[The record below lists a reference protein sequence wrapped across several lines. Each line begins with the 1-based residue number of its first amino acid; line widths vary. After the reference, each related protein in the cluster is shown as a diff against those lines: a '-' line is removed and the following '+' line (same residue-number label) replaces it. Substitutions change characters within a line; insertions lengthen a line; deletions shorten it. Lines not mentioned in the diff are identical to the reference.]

1 MKGQPLLG
9 TPIFIQPTMAEKNRY
24 ACRAYRLITEDLF
37 LHFNRLA
44 AEKNKPVAALPT
56 RLNINNISLH
66 VTEDQLNSLCNPF
79 GKVFRLCHSF
89 GMMA

>member
-9 TPIFIQPTMAEKNRY
+9 TPIFIQPTMAEKNRFGKY
-24 ACRAYRLITEDLF
+24 CHLLALSSCF
-37 LHFNRLA
+37 FRLA

-79 GKVFRLCHSF
+79 GKVI
-89 GMMA
+89 